1 MRKLAAALTA
11 AASVSTVPA
20 MANQCPQTLALLDG
34 MIQSHAS
41 MLSPEQLAKARELR
55 AQAEADHKAGRH
67 EQSLQDITE
76 AERAMGM

>member
-1 MRKLAAALTA
+1 
-11 AASVSTVPA
+11 
-20 MANQCPQTLALLDG
+20 